1 MDAFITSLVTVTL
14 AEIGDKTQLL
24 SIFLAARFSNKPS
37 IIAGILVATLLNHAV
52 SAWLGSSLGSWL
64 GDFLTNDM
72 GKWVIGGS
80 FVLIGLWLLIP
91 DKESDNIHYREKYGA
106 FLVTTALFFLAEIG
120 DKTQVVTIALGAQ
133 FQSIIIITLGTTLGM
148 LIANIPVIYMG
159 EALMRRVSLTH
170 TRAFAAV
177 IYAII
182 GLFMIFL

>member
-52 SAWLGSSLGSWL
+52 SAWLGSWL
-64 GDFLTNDM
+64 GDFLANDM

-91 DKESDNIHYREKYGA
+91 DKESDNLHYREKYGA
-106 FLVTTALFFLAEIG
+106 FLVTTTLFFLAEIG

-159 EALMRRVSLTH
+159 EALMRNVSLNH